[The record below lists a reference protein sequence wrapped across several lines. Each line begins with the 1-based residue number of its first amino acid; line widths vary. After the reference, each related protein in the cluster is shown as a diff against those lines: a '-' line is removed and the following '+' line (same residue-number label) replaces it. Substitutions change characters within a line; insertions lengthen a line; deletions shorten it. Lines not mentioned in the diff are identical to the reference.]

1 MYNRFQSEHALCLNH
16 VIILFSSVINLPG
29 VSVAL
34 TVARVPVA
42 IKGHGDI
49 LIFAVWS
56 WKPVDKSKLSLK
68 VSLLCSIPS

>member
-29 VSVAL
+29 VSVTL
-34 TVARVPVA
+34 IVARVPVA

-56 WKPVDKSKLSLK
+56 
-68 VSLLCSIPS
+68 

>member
-1 MYNRFQSEHALCLNH
+1 MFRFLGLQVNVQSISDQSEHALCLNH

-29 VSVAL
+29 VSVTL
-34 TVARVPVA
+34 IVARVPVA

-56 WKPVDKSKLSLK
+56 
-68 VSLLCSIPS
+68 